1 MTSSMRN
8 FSILL
13 LAILCSG
20 CSLRAHDIQ
29 QAPPKQNKAVVFDI
43 DGTLT
48 PKKLAF
54 STARDDA
61 TTAAQLFADNGYLI
75 IYLTA
80 RRRSLQ
86 SGIPGWLKRKGFPEG
101 NIQVSKKTD
110 SKNHAVYKKRVL
122 REFQENGWNL
132 FAAYGDKSTDFE
144 AYSAVGIDKSRIF
157 ALQVAGK
164 DSCEPGVWA
173 KCLKSWSEH
182 IDQIADMVRP

>member
-1 MTSSMRN
+1 MRKL
-8 FSILL
+8 SIML

-20 CSLRAHDIQ
+20 CSLKAHDIQ
-29 QAPPKQNKAVVFDI
+29 QAPPKQNQAVVFDI

-48 PKKLAF
+48 PKKIAF

-61 TTAAQLFADNGYLI
+61 AKAAQLFADNGYLI

-86 SGIPGWLKRKGFPEG
+86 SGIPGWLERKGFPEG
-101 NIQVSKKTD
+101 NIQVRNKSD
-110 SKNHAVYKKRVL
+110 SKNHATFKKRVL
-122 REFQENGWNL
+122 KEFQESGWSL
-132 FAAYGDKSTDFE
+132 FAGYGDKPTDFE

>member
-1 MTSSMRN
+1 MTNSMRKL
-8 FSILL
+8 SIML

-20 CSLRAHDIQ
+20 CSLKAHDIQ
-29 QAPPKQNKAVVFDI
+29 QAPPKQNQAVVFDI

-48 PKKLAF
+48 PKKIAF

-61 TTAAQLFADNGYLI
+61 ATAAQLFADNGYLV
-75 IYLTA
+75 IYLSA

-101 NIQVSKKTD
+101 SIQVRNKSD
-110 SKNHAVYKKRVL
+110 SKNHTTFKKGVL
-122 REFQENGWNL
+122 REFQGNGWNL

-157 ALQVAGK
+157 ALQAAGK
-164 DSCEPGVWA
+164 DSCEPGNWA
-173 KCLKSWSEH
+173 KCLQSWTEH
-182 IDQIADMVRP
+182 IDHIADIVRP

>member
-1 MTSSMRN
+1 MTNTMRN
-8 FSILL
+8 SGILL

-20 CSLRAHDIQ
+20 CALRAHDIQ
-29 QAPPKQNKAVVFDI
+29 PATPKQNQAVVFDI

-54 STARDDA
+54 SIARDDA
-61 TTAAQLFADNGYLI
+61 TTAAQLFADNDFLI

-101 NIQVSKKTD
+101 SIQVRNKTD
-110 SKNHAVYKKRVL
+110 SRNHTTFKKRVL
-122 REFQENGWNL
+122 KEFQENGWNL

-144 AYSAVGIDKSRIF
+144 AYSAVGIDRSRIF
-157 ALQVAGK
+157 ALQIAEK
-164 DSCEPGVWA
+164 DSCEPGIWA
-173 KCLKSWSEH
+173 ICLESWTEH
-182 IDQIADMVRP
+182 IDHIANMVRP